1 MNLVHEITARLT
13 PPFPDHDRFTGPP
26 VDLAGMTPDE
36 LGQVWPLLQA
46 AWSNLDERAA
56 CAFAGDVLRQV
67 QSLGL
72 TPRLDTANLLATL
85 RIRTGRE
92 GNVKW
97 TAEQLSYLAEPPTPA
112 VRAML
117 AQLVP
122 PPEWKV
128 GDRFT
133 LLAMLHQADDQEALL
148 QLRALVGAVL
158 GETLAGREFA
168 LIDKLGPDAW
178 KTMAGQH
185 GYFYASGSLADVRT
199 DPALGL
205 AQVEGYVTFA
215 RRILEDAADR
225 VDAIHAGTIPYVADG
240 AFNIDDAHLLGRA
253 MRVAA
258 LRDEPWLGDVIM
270 RLLPQV
276 CVAPTAAKS
285 LPSQSLTVALGHS
298 IEGAPTPEGVAALRL
313 ALQRVR
319 HAGIQKKLA
328 RNLKPAER
336 ALAQR
341 PAVALRMA
349 AADIDTKQHR
359 AMLTALFEASFITS
373 LTLPYGEWRARL
385 LGAAPAAAF
394 ARELVW
400 RADRSF
406 MLDAHDAPVDIDGT
420 PLALADDTPVSLWHP
435 VEAAARERQAWRER
449 FVARKLRQPLR
460 QVFREY
466 YQPDPQEIDGTECC
480 LFEGWE
486 MSAVPLLGLAR
497 REGWSLNDGLVR
509 QFGPYRATFEV
520 SARLYPG
527 YQGAVPSAK
536 VTFRQGGA
544 LVPLRDVPTRIF
556 SEACRAVD
564 LLVSVA
570 AAALESDQTDE
581 REARVI
587 KLADLSRQTGVDAMR
602 RHALETIL
610 RPHIDAGIVTIAARH
625 VHAGGATVHLRTGR
639 VMRDGTPVELA
650 LPPAK
655 SKLAAVPWLPY
666 DEAVLE
672 RVVRSV
678 GVLIAGGI
686 S

>member
-1 MNLVHEITARLT
+1 MDLVSEITARLT

-26 VDLAGMTPDE
+26 FDIAGMTPDE
-36 LGQVWPLLQA
+36 LGRVWPLLQA
-46 AWSNLDERAA
+46 AKADPEQSTAR
-56 CAFAGDVLRQV
+56 AFANDILTQAGT
-67 QSLGL
+67 LGL
-72 TPRLDTANLLATL
+72 TPHLGTEALLETL
-85 RIRTGRE
+85 RNRLGGIHNLT
-92 GNVKW
+92 W
-97 TAEQLSYLAEPPTPA
+97 TAAQLAYLVEPPTPA
-112 VRAML
+112 VRAL
-117 AQLVP
+117 VAELVP
-122 PPEWKV
+122 PPEWHV
-128 GDRFT
+128 NDRYT
-133 LLAMLHQADDQEALL
+133 LLLMLHQADDQEALT
-148 QLRALVGAVL
+148 QLRAFVGAVL
-158 GETLAGREFA
+158 GETLAAREFA
-168 LIDKLGPDAW
+168 LIDQLGPDARMV
-178 KTMAGQH
+178 MAGQH
-185 GYFYASGSLADVRT
+185 TYYHASDNWADFRT

-205 AQVEGYVTFA
+205 AHVEGYMPFA
-215 RRILEDAADR
+215 REILEAAADR

-240 AFNIDDAHLLGRA
+240 AFNIEDAHLLGRA

-276 CVAPTAAKS
+276 SVAPTAAKS
-285 LPSQSLTVALGHS
+285 LPSQSLAVALGHS

-359 AMLTALFEASFITS
+359 AMLTALFEASFINP
-373 LTLPYGEWRARL
+373 LTLAYGEWRARL
-385 LGAAPAAAF
+385 LSAAPAAVF

-400 RADRSF
+400 RADKSF
-406 MLDAHDAPVDIDGT
+406 MLDAHDAPVDIDGA
-420 PLALADDTPVSLWHP
+420 PLALANDTPVTLWHP
-435 VEAAARERQAWRER
+435 VEADAQERQQWRAR
-449 FVARKLRQPLR
+449 FVERKVRQPLR

-466 YQPDPQEIDGTECC
+466 YLPDPEEIDSTECA

-497 REGWSLNDGLVR
+497 REGWSLRDGLVR
-509 QFGPYRATFEV
+509 QFGAWRVTFAV
-520 SARLYPG
+520 WSRLYPG

-536 VTFRQGGA
+536 VTFRHGGA
-544 LVPLRDVPTRIF
+544 IVPLRDVPPRVF

-564 LLVSVA
+564 LLVSVS
-570 AAALESDQTDE
+570 AAALESDQSDQ
-581 REARVI
+581 REGRVI

-602 RHALETIL
+602 RQALETIL
-610 RPHIDAGIVTIAARH
+610 RPQIDAGIVTIAGRH
-625 VHAGGATVHLRTGR
+625 VHAGGAAVHLRTGR
-639 VMRDGTPVELA
+639 VMRDGTPIELA
-650 LPPAK
+650 LPPAR

-678 GVLIAGGI
+678 GVLIGGGTA
-686 S
+686 